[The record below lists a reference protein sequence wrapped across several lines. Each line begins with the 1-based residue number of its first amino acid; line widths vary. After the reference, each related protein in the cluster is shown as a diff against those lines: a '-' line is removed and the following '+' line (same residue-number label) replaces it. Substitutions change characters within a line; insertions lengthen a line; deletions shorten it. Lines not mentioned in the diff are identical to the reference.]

1 MQMTNRGRLAREI
14 AGHLLQI
21 NAIKLNA
28 ETPFTWASGLRAPIY
43 CDNRLSLSFPPVR
56 DIIADALA
64 EIVRQDFPDTDI
76 VAGVATGAIAHGV
89 LVAERLN
96 LPFVYVRSAPKAHGL
111 ESRIEGKVNAGQKV
125 VVIEDLISTGK
136 SSLAACKA
144 LQAEG
149 LELLGMAAIFSY
161 ELDAAGRNLGNTGFP
176 VITLS
181 NYPALL
187 DVAVEKGYIPFNGF
201 EMLKSWRENPEGWS
215 ELHK

>member
-28 ETPFTWASGLRAPIY
+28 ETPFVWASGLRAPIY

-56 DIIADALA
+56 DAIADALT
-64 EIVRQDFPDTDI
+64 EIIRHDFPATEI

-111 ESRIEGKVNAGQKV
+111 GSQVEGKADTGKKV

-149 LELLGMAAIFSY
+149 LEILGMAAIFSY
-161 ELDAAGRNLGNTGFP
+161 KLEEAGKNLEGAGFP

-181 NYPALL
+181 NYPTLL
-187 DVAVEKGYIPFNGF
+187 DVAVEKGYIPHDGF
-201 EMLKSWRENPEGWS
+201 GMLKSWREDPKGWS

>member
-1 MQMTNRGRLAREI
+1 MTNRGRLARDI

-56 DIIADALA
+56 DAIATALT
-64 EIVRQDFPDTDI
+64 EIVRHDFPETEI
-76 VAGVATGAIAHGV
+76 IAGVATGAIAHGV

-96 LPFVYVRSAPKAHGL
+96 LPFAYVRSAPKAHGL
-111 ESRIEGKVNAGQKV
+111 ESRIEGRVHAGQKV

-136 SSLAACKA
+136 SSLTACRA
-144 LQAEG
+144 LQEEG
-149 LELLGMAAIFSY
+149 LDLLGMAAIFSY
-161 ELDAAGRNLGNTGFP
+161 ELVAAGKNLGDAGFP

-181 NYPALL
+181 NYPTLL
-187 DVAVEKGYIPFNGF
+187 DVAAERGYIPYDDLK
-201 EMLKSWRENPEGWS
+201 MLKSWRENPEAWS
-215 ELHK
+215 EKRQ

>member
-1 MQMTNRGRLAREI
+1 MQMKNRGRLAREI

-43 CDNRLSLSFPPVR
+43 CDNRLSLSFPLVR
-56 DIIADALA
+56 DAIADALT
-64 EIVRQDFPDTDI
+64 EIVRQDFPDAEI
-76 VAGVATGAIAHGV
+76 IAGVATGAIAHGV

-96 LPFVYVRSAPKAHGL
+96 LPFLYVRSAPKAHGL
-111 ESRIEGKVNAGQKV
+111 ESRIEGKFGAGQKV

-136 SSLAACKA
+136 SSLAACSA

-161 ELDAAGRNLGNTGFP
+161 ELEAARKNLGSAGFP
-176 VITLS
+176 VNTLS
-181 NYPALL
+181 NYPAILE
-187 DVAVEKGYIPFNGF
+187 VAVEKGYIPYDGL
-201 EMLKSWRENPEGWS
+201 EMLESWSKDPEGWS
-215 ELHK
+215 ELHQ